1 MNPLV
6 DNAGV
11 TTNPKHDFAENGF
24 EIQLGNNHQEH
35 LYLYQNLV
43 TPLQARKPSPA
54 SPACHLT

>member
-11 TTNPKHDFAENGF
+11 TTIQARNGF

-35 LYLYQNLV
+35 LYLLQNLGSH
-43 TPLQARKPSPA
+43 PFAGANA
-54 SPACHLT
+54 SPGFASVSS